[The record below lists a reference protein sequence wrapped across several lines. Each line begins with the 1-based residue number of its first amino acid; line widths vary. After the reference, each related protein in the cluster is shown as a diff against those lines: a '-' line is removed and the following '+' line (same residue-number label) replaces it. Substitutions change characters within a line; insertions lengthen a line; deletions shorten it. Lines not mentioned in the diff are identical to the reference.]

1 MINLCPPAIVYLFF
15 SVTQILIDL
24 YKQLYNTA
32 FTKTIV
38 TIMVTSLLNILCI
51 KGFDMVAWVIVF
63 IPFLLMSVIVGMLL
77 YVFGLDVS
85 TGNLNYNCDNASTS
99 GDGITR
105 DKEGNIIIYDPEY
118 NTSSN
123 KVYYSSPN
131 IIIPNPNSNNNTN
144 ATQTTQTTQT
154 IVVPHGTSDP
164 AY

>member
-1 MINLCPPAIVYLFF
+1 MINLCPPSIVYLFF

-38 TIMVTSLLNILCI
+38 TIMVTSLLHILCI

-85 TGNLNYNCDNASTS
+85 TGNLNYNCDNASTC

-144 ATQTTQTTQT
+144 STQTARRM
-154 IVVPHGTSDP
+154 VVPHGTSDP

>member
-1 MINLCPPAIVYLFF
+1 MINLCPPSIVYLFF

-51 KGFDMVAWVIVF
+51 KGFDTVAWVIVF

-85 TGNLNYNCDNASTS
+85 TGNLNYNCDKASTDE
-99 GDGITR
+99 DGITR
-105 DKEGNIIIYDPEY
+105 DKEGKIIIYDPEY
-118 NTSSN
+118 NESSN

-131 IIIPNPNSNNNTN
+131 IIIPNPNSNNNTS
-144 ATQTTQTTQT
+144 ATQTTQT

>member
-1 MINLCPPAIVYLFF
+1 MMINLCPPSIVYLFF

-24 YKQLYNTA
+24 YKKLYNVA

-38 TIMVTSLLNILCI
+38 TIMVTTLLHILCV
-51 KGFDMVAWVIVF
+51 KGFDTVAWVIVF

-85 TGNLNYNCDNASTS
+85 TGNIDNASS
-99 GDGITR
+99 CGDEITR
-105 DKEGNIIIYDPEY
+105 DSDGNIIIYAPEY
-118 NTSSN
+118 STSQN

-131 IIIPNPNSNNNTN
+131 IIIPNQNAVANEQSSSTNNT
-144 ATQTTQTTQT
+144 QTLF
-154 IVVPHGTSDP
+154 VPHGTSDP

>member
-51 KGFDMVAWVIVF
+51 KGFDTVAWVIVF

-85 TGNLNYNCDNASTS
+85 TGNLNYNCDNSSTC

-144 ATQTTQTTQT
+144 ATQTTRR

>member
-38 TIMVTSLLNILCI
+38 TIMVTSLLHILCI
-51 KGFDMVAWVIVF
+51 KGFDTVAWVIVF

-85 TGNLNYNCDNASTS
+85 TGNLNYNCDKASTDE
-99 GDGITR
+99 DGITR

-118 NTSSN
+118 NESSN

-131 IIIPNPNSNNNTN
+131 IIIPNPNSNNNTS
-144 ATQTTQTTQT
+144 ATQTTQT

>member
-38 TIMVTSLLNILCI
+38 TIMVTSLLHILCI

-63 IPFLLMSVIVGMLL
+63 VPFLLMSVIVGMLL

-85 TGNLNYNCDNASTS
+85 TGNLNYNCDNASTC

-144 ATQTTQTTQT
+144 AIQTTTRM
-154 IVVPHGTSDP
+154 VVPHGTSDP

>member
-85 TGNLNYNCDNASTS
+85 TGNLNYNCDNASTG

-131 IIIPNPNSNNNTN
+131 IIIPNPNSNNNTS
-144 ATQTTQTTQT
+144 ATQTTQT